1 MKMGLRDF
9 FQKNSHLRYAKVKD
23 VSPFCIL
30 LYTNILL
37 IFGWVDSQCQVINDN
52 IENRLE
58 LKTNEPFQSNTT
70 GCTLQWG
77 CLNHALTKKLIQY
90 HNDQW
95 FFFKT
100 ADSDK
105 YFINISSQ
113 DCRDLRGV
121 QIMLILGEACKP
133 DSYEILDCI
142 SLGNQ
147 DDVFLKL
154 DNLSPDQEYL
164 VLIDGYLHDNCAFEI
179 ELSETPKGLPV
190 DDVGLVRMKS
200 KALLDFHIEIYWSV
214 PDTIANL
221 VRRYEVY
228 RRFDFDFK
236 SELIHEVAQGF
247 NARGLARL
255 DYVCED
261 ILPDYGVLHYKIV
274 GVGDHDRL
282 LIAKSLTQISRPSR
296 SITELK
302 NWIDVDL
309 HYSKACQL
317 KISVFDASSQYL
329 LISRNFSY
337 NNNHRLFS
345 LNIEEYRKQGVF
357 SYRVEVVNTAT
368 KEKKSHLRLK

>member
-1 MKMGLRDF
+1 MKGIYPFSIVLF
-9 FQKNSHLRYAKVKD
+9 
-23 VSPFCIL
+23 VS
-30 LYTNILL
+30 ILL
-37 IFGWVDSQCQVINDN
+37 IFGWVESKCQVINDN

-58 LKTNEPFQSNTT
+58 LKMNEPRKSNTAD
-70 GCTLQWG
+70 CTLQWG

-95 FFFKT
+95 FFFKST
-100 ADSDK
+100 DSDK
-105 YFINISSQ
+105 HFINISRQ

-121 QIMLILGEACKP
+121 QLMIILGEACNP

-154 DNLSPDQEYL
+154 DNLTPDQEYL

-179 ELSETPKGLPV
+179 ELSDIPKGLPI
-190 DDVGLVRMKS
+190 DEMGLVRMKS
-200 KALLDFHIEIYWSV
+200 KTLSDFHIEIYWSV
-214 PDTIANL
+214 PDSIANL

-247 NARGLARL
+247 NTRGLPRL

-261 ILPDYGVLHYKIV
+261 ILQDYGVFHYKIV
-274 GVGDHDRL
+274 GVGEHDRL
-282 LIAKSLTQISRPSR
+282 LVSKSLTQISKPSR
-296 SITELK
+296 SLTELK

-309 HYSKACQL
+309 HYFKACQL
-317 KISVFDASSQYL
+317 EILVFDASNQNL
-329 LISRNFSY
+329 LFSRDFYY

-345 LNIEEYRKQGVF
+345 ANIEEYRKQGVF
-357 SYRVEVVNTAT
+357 SYRIEVVNTAT
-368 KEKKSHLRLK
+368 KEKRSHLRVK